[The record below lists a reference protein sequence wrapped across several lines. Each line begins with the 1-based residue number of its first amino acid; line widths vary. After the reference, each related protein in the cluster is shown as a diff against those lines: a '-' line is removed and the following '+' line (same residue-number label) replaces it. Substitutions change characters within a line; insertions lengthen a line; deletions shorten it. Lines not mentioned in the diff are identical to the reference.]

1 MNQDESKRLKITFIF
16 FLIVMSFA
24 VLSATLIHIATDSRK
39 LPKLVISESDKA
51 LRGSI
56 LSAQGFKIA
65 TSKKLYKAVVD
76 TRNID
81 PNKKELFIEL
91 FSTYSGMNKEEVRE
105 KIDSKRGFVTITYKL
120 DSRSARYVKQL
131 ASKLYKLKVFTEY
144 TDLKRKR
151 KFLHGLEVIESGEY
165 RIYPLKDCLTPVIGY
180 VKKYEKNHYTT
191 IKGAYGLEKF
201 YEKDLEGIQNTKI
214 VGRRDVRS
222 NIILDESSS
231 VKNRYDG
238 YDITTSI
245 SIPLQRSIENILDFK
260 RDELEAKEIIASVMD
275 SKSGNIIAI
284 ASSRRYDI
292 TNVQNADALTISA
305 IRYIFEPGSVMKPIT
320 FSLIYKKGEVT
331 LDEIIRTYNG
341 RYQIKGK
348 VITDEHKNEYMSAE
362 NVIVHSSNIGMFQL
376 AQRLDELSYFQGL
389 RDFGFGKKS
398 GIDLAYE
405 LGGSIPS
412 IHQLKNSIFKGTA
425 SYGYGIKVNFFQ
437 LLQAYNVFN
446 NYGILI
452 QPSIAQTLS
461 SPLHSQNIKRSKPK
475 RVLPKRVADVMK
487 RVLIKTVNEGT
498 GKNAITEG
506 VEVGGKTGTAQ
517 IAIRGIYEN
526 VYNSSFFGFANGK
539 NNRYTIGVTVIEP
552 NPKGYI
558 YFASQSAVPVFKEI
572 VDKMLE
578 LKFLTPMD

>member
-1 MNQDESKRLKITFIF
+1 MNPNESKRLKITFIF
-16 FLIVMSFA
+16 FLIALAFVILA
-24 VLSATLIHIATDSRK
+24 GTLIHITTDNRK
-39 LPKLVISESDKA
+39 LPKLVVTESDKA

-56 LSAQGFKIA
+56 LSSQGFKIA

-91 FSTYSGMNKEEVRE
+91 FSTYSGIDKEEVRE
-105 KIDSKRGFVTITYKL
+105 KIDSKFGFVTITYKL
-120 DSRSARYVKQL
+120 DSKSARYVKQL
-131 ASKLYKLKVFTEY
+131 ATKLYKLKVFIEY
-144 TDLKRKR
+144 TDRKNSR
-151 KFLHGLEVIESGEY
+151 KFLHGLEVLESGEY

-180 VKKYEKNHYTT
+180 VKKFEKDGYTR

-201 YEKDLEGIQNTKI
+201 YERDLEGIQDTRI
-214 VGRRDVRS
+214 VGRRDVRN

-238 YDITTSI
+238 YSITTSI
-245 SIPLQRSIENILDFK
+245 SIPLQRSIEQILDFK
-260 RDELEAKEIIASVMD
+260 QKELGAKEIIASVMD
-275 SKSGNIIAI
+275 SRSGKIIVI

-292 TNVQNADALTISA
+292 TNITNADALTISA

-320 FSLIYKKGEVT
+320 FALLYQRNKVA

-341 RYQIKGK
+341 EYQIKNK
-348 VITDEHKNEYMSAE
+348 VITDEHKNEYLSAE

-389 RDFGFGKKS
+389 RDFGFGKRT

-405 LGGSIPS
+405 LKGSIPS
-412 IHQLKNSIFKGTA
+412 IYQLKNSIFKGTA

-446 NYGILI
+446 NGGLLVHPGIG
-452 QPSIAQTLS
+452 QKLS
-461 SPLHSQNIKRSKPK
+461 SILHTQEIKRAKPK
-475 RVLPKRVADVMK
+475 RVLPKSVADVMK
-487 RVLIKTVNEGT
+487 RLLIKTVNEGT

-517 IAIRGIYEN
+517 IAIRGIYEE

-539 NNRYTIGVTVIEP
+539 NNHYTIGVTVIEP
-552 NPKGYI
+552 TPEGSI
-558 YFASQSAVPVFKEI
+558 HFASQSAAPVFKEI

>member
-131 ASKLYKLKVFTEY
+131 ASKLYKLKVFIEY
-144 TDLKRKR
+144 TDIKRKR

-222 NIILDESSS
+222 NIILDDSSS

-260 RDELEAKEIIASVMD
+260 RDELGAKEIIASVMD
-275 SKSGNIIAI
+275 SKSGDIIAI

-292 TNVQNADALTISA
+292 TNVKNADALTISA
-305 IRYIFEPGSVMKPIT
+305 VRYLFEPGSVMKPIT
-320 FSLIYKKGEVT
+320 FSLLFQKGEVT

-446 NYGILI
+446 NNGILI

-461 SPLHSQNIKRSKPK
+461 SPLHSQKIKRSKPR

-487 RVLIKTVNEGT
+487 RVLIKTVNDGT

-517 IAIRGIYEN
+517 IAIRGVYED

-558 YFASQSAVPVFKEI
+558 HFASQSAVPVFKEI

-578 LKFLTPMD
+578 LKFLTPLN

>member
-1 MNQDESKRLKITFIF
+1 
-16 FLIVMSFA
+16 MSFA

-105 KIDSKRGFVTITYKL
+105 KIDSKLGFVTITYKL

-131 ASKLYKLKVFTEY
+131 ASKLYKLKVFIEY
-144 TDLKRKR
+144 TDIKRKR

-222 NIILDESSS
+222 NIILDDSSS

-260 RDELEAKEIIASVMD
+260 RDELGAKEIIASVMD
-275 SKSGNIIAI
+275 SKSGDIIAI

-292 TNVQNADALTISA
+292 TNVKNADALTISA
-305 IRYIFEPGSVMKPIT
+305 VRYLFEPGSVMKPIT
-320 FSLIYKKGEVT
+320 FSLLFQKGEVT

-446 NYGILI
+446 NNGILI

-461 SPLHSQNIKRSKPK
+461 SPLHSQKIKRSKPR

-487 RVLIKTVNEGT
+487 RVLIKTVNDGT

-517 IAIRGIYEN
+517 IAIRGVYED

-558 YFASQSAVPVFKEI
+558 HFASQSAVPVFKEI

-578 LKFLTPMD
+578 LKFLTPLN

>member
-1 MNQDESKRLKITFIF
+1 MNPNESKRLKITFIF
-16 FLIVMSFA
+16 FLIALAFVILA
-24 VLSATLIHIATDSRK
+24 GTLIHITTDNRK
-39 LPKLVISESDKA
+39 LPKLVVTESDKA

-56 LSAQGFKIA
+56 LSSQGFKIA

-91 FSTYSGMNKEEVRE
+91 FSTYSGIDKEEVRE
-105 KIDSKRGFVTITYKL
+105 KIDSKFGFVTITYKL
-120 DSRSARYVKQL
+120 DSKSARYVKQL
-131 ASKLYKLKVFTEY
+131 ATKLYKLKVFIEY
-144 TDLKRKR
+144 TDRKNSR
-151 KFLHGLEVIESGEY
+151 KFLHGLEVLESGEY

-180 VKKYEKNHYTT
+180 VKKFEKDGYTR

-201 YEKDLEGIQNTKI
+201 YERDLEGIQDTRI
-214 VGRRDVRS
+214 VGRRDVRN

-238 YDITTSI
+238 YSITTSI
-245 SIPLQRSIENILDFK
+245 SIPLQRSIEQILDFK
-260 RDELEAKEIIASVMD
+260 KKELGAKEIIASVMD
-275 SKSGNIIAI
+275 SISGKIIVI

-292 TNVQNADALTISA
+292 TNITNADALTISA

-320 FSLIYKKGEVT
+320 FALLYQKNKVA

-341 RYQIKGK
+341 EYQIKNK
-348 VITDEHKNEYMSAE
+348 VITDEHKNEYLSAE

-389 RDFGFGKKS
+389 RDFGFGKRT

-405 LGGSIPS
+405 LKGSIPS
-412 IHQLKNSIFKGTA
+412 IYQLKNSIFKGTA

-446 NYGILI
+446 NGGLLVHPGIG
-452 QPSIAQTLS
+452 QKLS
-461 SPLHSQNIKRSKPK
+461 SILHTQEIKRAKPQ
-475 RVLPKRVADVMK
+475 RVLPKSVADVMK

-517 IAIRGIYEN
+517 IAIRGVYEE

-539 NNRYTIGVTVIEP
+539 NNHYTIGVTVIEP
-552 NPKGYI
+552 NPEGSI
-558 YFASQSAVPVFKEI
+558 HFASQSAVPVFKEI